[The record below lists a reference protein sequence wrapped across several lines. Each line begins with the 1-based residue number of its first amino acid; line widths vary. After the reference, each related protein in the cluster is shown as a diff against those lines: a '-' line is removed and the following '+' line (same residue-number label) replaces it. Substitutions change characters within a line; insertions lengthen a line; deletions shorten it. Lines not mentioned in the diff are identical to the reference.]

1 MTDENKTMTYA
12 ADDIFQ
18 DIEGDDKNVLMT
30 IPPEIMEKMGW
41 GEGTNIVIT
50 TNEDGTVTMTA
61 KEEYG

>member
-61 KEEYG
+61 KEEDG

>member
-12 ADDIFQ
+12 ADDVFQ

-61 KEEYG
+61 KEEDG